1 MKQTTTT
8 TTLWRVALTADQ
20 PVARPDQLVLGLRRH
35 LAVASLRAAVVQ
47 IGERQQAY
55 IALDGCSGCAHGRCV
70 EGCRVEALR
79 RTLRA
84 ACGSSVALS
93 LVKTGLSPRP
103 YTRRY
108 VLRPMPARSEDV
120 APLSGAHLRAWPEAR
135 LTVAWNAAQKGVP
148 SCAVTLHLGELGPE
162 PSQELAALGWQATSR
177 PFLVFPRRERPDPHL
192 GLELGTRLRPDSLFG
207 TAAPWSRDPWLPMP
221 AQGSDA
227 RAAQAAQEETL
238 APAAVV
244 TDRARYS
251 VRAAA
256 PLASAP
262 TPVKLPQVAPAAGEA
277 LQVASAAGG
286 EDADEEDAIN
296 GASPVDE
303 VRARRMRL
311 ALHLRP
317 MAAGE
322 TVFSGRG
329 VMQAEGEAAQAA
341 SGGQAASVGAEQ
353 AAGEGAE
360 QPEPAKVAWPKGP
373 GSGKEGLYPN
383 VLEDVFTALLADN
396 GPYRTGEGGPGL
408 RYAHVLDALGEKRAG
423 IGKTLMVWMDKAG
436 LFGPP
441 ENPDQPWQKP
451 RLLTTLDL
459 GEIAAKLAATEHPTD
474 GDMARGTKGLKK

>member
-108 VLRPMPARSEDV
+108 VLRPMAARSEDV
-120 APLSGAHLRAWPEAR
+120 VPLSGAYLRAWPEAR

-162 PSQELAALGWQATSR
+162 PSHELAALGWQTISR
-177 PFLVFPRRERPDPHL
+177 PFLMFPRREQADPHL

-207 TAAPWSRDPWLPMP
+207 TAAPWSGDPWLPMP
-221 AQGSDA
+221 TQRIDA
-227 RAAQAAQEETL
+227 RAEQAAQEETL
-238 APAAVV
+238 APASVV
-244 TDRARYS
+244 TDWARYS

-256 PLASAP
+256 PFAP
-262 TPVKLPQVAPAAGEA
+262 ALTPVEAAPAAAETPQA
-277 LQVASAAGG
+277 PPVVGG
-286 EDADEEDAIN
+286 EGSDEEDAIN

-329 VMQAEGEAAQAA
+329 VMHAEGEAAQAA
-341 SGGQAASVGAEQ
+341 SSGQPASAGAEQ
-353 AAGEGAE
+353 VAGEGAA

-373 GSGKEGLYPN
+373 GSGKECLYPN
-383 VLEDVFTALLADN
+383 VLEDVFTVLLADD

-423 IGKTLMVWMDKAG
+423 IGKTLMVWIDKAG